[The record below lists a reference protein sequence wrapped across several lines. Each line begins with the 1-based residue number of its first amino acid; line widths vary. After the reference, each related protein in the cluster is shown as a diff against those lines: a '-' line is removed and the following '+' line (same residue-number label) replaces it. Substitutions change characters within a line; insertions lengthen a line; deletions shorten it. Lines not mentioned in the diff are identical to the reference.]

1 MSMKIHH
8 INRLFLLGILLTV
21 LGYVSAQR
29 VNTFEYDALHR
40 LIKSSY
46 ANGETIEY
54 TYDQLGNRLTRTYT
68 YVDPNLAGPIVGP
81 DTLCA
86 GTDNV
91 VYSIPE
97 YPNAENYVW
106 TVPSGATILSGQN
119 THEITVRFSEQAQS
133 GQIGVVV
140 HKTDGDTT
148 SAPALDITVWPL
160 NEISIIGPTSAIF
173 GQTITLTAEGGG
185 QYNWNTGETA
195 SSITVSPTDTTTY
208 ILTGI
213 NSHQCAETDTLTV
226 NVLFYRNI
234 ITHLN
239 ITEAGAIAAPV
250 TALDGD
256 TVRITATTN
265 PGYRFLYWSI
275 GNQQVSAESIY
286 EQVINSDLEITANF
300 EIITYSVN
308 YRATPF
314 NGGTAS
320 GSITAHHMDAL
331 TITATPTEHYHF
343 VSWEDGSTA
352 NPRIVTITSDTT
364 FTALFETDKFTLTV
378 MSSDSALG
386 SVTGG
391 GVYEYGVNV
400 MITAWPVAHH
410 HFTGWQDGNTTNPR
424 TVVVTSDSL
433 FIASF
438 APDQYNI
445 VVAPNDPQAGSV
457 TGGGRYTYGDSVTL
471 VATPVIGS
479 HFEQW
484 SDGNTENPR
493 SFIATQDLILVA
505 EFEFIQYHIIAG
517 VNNDSLGSVSGGGI
531 YHYGDTA
538 TLTAVPATGSHFVNW
553 NDGLTD
559 NPRTIIVSQDVP
571 LIANFA
577 RNYYTVT
584 LAASNDTMGTVA
596 GGGTFLYADTIVIS
610 ATPAEN
616 HLFVSWSDGNADNPR
631 NYVVEND
638 ITLTALFVLDSA
650 AIFPCFHHIPDT
662 TAFAQSVC
670 PGELP
675 WTWRGLTFHNA
686 GTQSIRLED
695 HNGCDSILTMTLSLL
710 PTAEIR
716 FDTTVCGNAFPITW
730 NGKEFTSATTLSDT
744 LQGANGCDSI
754 RIYTIR
760 TYSPIITHRYADVCQ
775 GTAFNDFGFNISA
788 EQTQETGLQTF
799 TQTYSN
805 ATNGCDSTVKLYLNI
820 TPSQLG
826 EFGSMTPTNGYP
838 VTTFPVTFTWER
850 VANAAQYKLYVWD
863 NTSSDPDTIII
874 DNITANRYTF
884 GTLPNNT
891 SYTWKLEAYNAC
903 VQAQSNTRSF
913 TLNVEPTLTVTSA
926 NPLYF
931 GETQI
936 GNTVYRD
943 VQVSGMALEHDITY
957 SLSGTDQSTYAV
969 TPLDG
974 WDNRTGGTL
983 RITSTPRT
991 VKESYEATL
1000 LVSANSSARSHST
1013 NRDRGTGSRNNL
1025 SSSIDLI
1032 TNLSDFFI
1040 FTTQVDRNV
1049 YPTDSSI
1056 NIHGRVVTQLN
1067 QPAAGQNVE
1076 VFVTVM
1082 GMRRTFTTTSD
1093 ANGYFDVDFTPQH
1106 SEAGYYQVGSGRA
1119 GKNPTE
1125 VHDDFDI
1132 PGMMLGSTSNII
1144 WTVTQNITDSGTVTL
1159 TNRSRIPLH
1168 NITVETIQIENGC
1181 TVSFEPISLDAL
1193 ESKKMHYTVT
1203 GTQLTTGNQYKSLR
1217 FRAISDELA
1226 SVDFS
1231 AWYYCV
1237 APRGSLELTP
1247 NAIATNMTRGKAKLI
1262 DVEIYN
1268 NGQASTGDIVVSLP
1282 DVNWMSVVGGNTLSP
1297 LAVGDSGRFTLRL
1310 APDSSMA
1317 LTSYSGTI
1325 AVNCAN
1331 GDGKSISYEILCVS
1345 DSTGSLLVDVTDE
1358 YTYNTMNG
1366 HGPHLADATVT
1377 LTNYYSLETVAVGT
1391 TDASGIFQL
1400 ENIPEGYYRLKVNA
1414 KQHDE
1419 YNGVLE
1425 IKASETNHQNIFI
1438 SFQAISYSWEVVPTE
1453 IEDSYTFELMTDFET
1468 HVPEPVVVIDC
1479 PKNIPFPDSID
1490 TYNFDYVITNHGLID
1505 ALNVNF
1511 LPVISTDELTITV
1524 LINSLD
1530 TLHAQSTVI
1539 VPAQISRVRNTRSI
1553 TARLCGDIDFSVYYG
1568 YTCGVLDV
1576 DMRSYARQKV
1586 GEGDCGP
1593 RPEHVS
1599 NHSHPNYGSA
1609 SSPVEAI
1616 VNYYSELA
1624 LYLPTSTSGPMVQ
1637 TTVQANCHCW
1647 DLVKNS
1653 LVYIGGF
1660 IPGISDII
1668 DIFNIIHMVSDIRHG
1683 LVSLSNQILPNV
1695 VGMGSIELS
1704 MAAEQ
1709 IAEESIEAGLISW
1722 MLLNDMNI
1730 PASSAAVE
1738 VALRKADI
1746 AIARQHLADDLA
1758 SLYFKLGKS
1767 IGIIT
1772 HLIFDTGDFIRDFK
1786 SNFESCFGHPLFG
1799 RDVNSLAIQ
1808 QYISYMEDFY
1818 ELFDSSSGSFEE
1830 LLNSIYGPEIAGIDI
1845 PTDRTFELIPFTIV
1859 DTFNP
1864 SHQDTMVFMMPSF
1877 ISEEQLQSFKERIL
1891 NTLAIEQ
1898 NILIN
1903 SNNFIPLD
1911 SITTIIHSIDSLFQ
1925 SLNLPTN
1932 CSIMDTC
1939 YQLLFGAR
1947 YAYPDEEESVCSHAT
1962 IQFSQEMTMTRE
1974 AFNGTLSIFNG
1985 HETNAMENID
1995 VHFTITD
2002 TAGNDKTDL
2011 FQINLLSLNQLTG
2024 AQGDGTLAANTEG
2037 SAVFQFIPTKEAAPT
2052 EPTVY
2057 AFGGNFS
2064 FIDPFNNT
2072 EVVYD
2077 LYPVEILVNPSPD
2090 LYVNYFMQRD
2100 ILGDDPLTEGRIE
2113 PSIPADLGVI
2123 IQNRGAGAARNV
2135 LLQSAEPQIIDNERG
2150 LNVDFEITHTS
2161 FNGQERQSGMKDV
2174 NFGNIASNSASVAEW
2189 WFSSSLLGHFTSYES
2204 HVIHNN
2210 SYGNP
2215 ELSLVSSMRVH
2226 ELLKTVYAYGNLDD
2240 GINDFLVNDI
2250 PDPEDIP
2257 DSLYFSD
2264 GSVTGVVRS
2273 SGVSADGWVTPE
2285 DTVIILSLLP
2295 SSIGWN
2301 YDKLNDPGRDEYE
2314 LISCTREDGQIIPL
2328 MNVWQTYVTLP
2339 NSHNPIYENK
2349 LHIVDT
2355 LSFTGDSIHYTL
2367 VYRRKLKLLEVDTIL
2382 GIPDIVITQPLEEF
2396 RVKFSKPII
2405 DSTFTYRDLTLKC
2418 NGGDNLI
2425 DSTVTIQKIQDSLY
2439 SVNIHGIAAQSG
2451 YYYLT
2456 VHTDSVMDI
2465 DSLLGYYGKDAYW
2478 VQNIA
2483 IITHIHET
2491 LCYGDTYIFN
2501 EMSLTT
2507 PGTYYDTLQTSNGLD
2522 SIIVL
2527 DLTFNGITSFPYTE
2541 SFDDYTESTSV
2552 LTGVEPDCWTFLPDV
2567 DNATVP
2573 QVSYG
2578 NANAQSGDYSLYM
2591 TSRGLYVMPK
2601 ILNLDNIRGLTM
2613 TFYVKQRKYAH
2624 RIAVGVMT
2632 DPADPTTFT
2641 EVERFFNGGD
2651 YTNPV
2656 QHSVDFSSYNG
2667 NGKYIAFRNVAT
2679 NSDVLSINWIDD
2691 INITLAPDVIC
2702 DGITVPYVENFDNTT
2717 SNTGALTGVSPDCWT
2732 FLPDVDNAAV
2742 PQISYGSDNAQSDN
2756 YSLYMTSRGLYVM
2769 PDITNIDN
2777 VRGLTMTFYVKQRK
2791 YAHRIAVGV
2800 MTDPTDPST
2809 FVEVNRFYNEG
2820 NYSTP
2825 VQQTVNFASYSG
2837 NGKHIAFRNV
2847 ATNSDAVSQ
2856 NWIDDIS
2863 LEETCGIT
2871 VPYAE
2876 NFDSLT
2882 TSTGSLTGVGLRCWS
2897 FIPDVDNATTP
2908 QVSYGSANAQSN
2920 NYSLAMTSRGIYALP
2935 EITNI
2940 DDIRGITMTFYVK
2953 QRKYA
2958 HRIAVG
2964 VMTDPSDPTT
2974 FTEID
2979 RFYNDGNYSTPVL
2992 QTVNFASYTGN
3003 GKYIAF
3009 RNIATNSDAVS
3020 NNWIDDLNI
3029 TETGTVACD
3038 GITIPYSENFDA
3050 ITTSTGAPTGISPN
3064 CWTFLPDVDGATTPQ
3079 VSYGSANAQSGNYS
3093 LATTSRGIYILPEI
3107 TNVDN
3112 ISGLTMTFYVKQR
3125 KYAHRIAVGVMTDPT
3140 DASTFVEIDRFYN
3153 DGNYTTM
3160 VLQTVNFSDYTGTG
3174 KHIAFRNVATNSD
3187 AVSQNW
3193 IDDINI
3199 TETETIACE
3208 GITVPYSEN
3217 FDSVTSNIGVPT
3229 GVSPA
3234 CWTFLPDVDGAT
3246 APQVSY
3252 GSTNAQSGNYSLYMT
3267 YRGIY
3272 ALPEI
3277 TNADSVSGL
3286 TMTFYVKQRKYAHRI
3301 AVGVMTDP
3309 TDPNTFIEVERF
3321 YNGGEYTNLVQHTV
3335 DFSNYTGTGKYIAF
3349 RNVATNSD
3357 ALSQN
3362 WIDDINIS
3370 ATEERS
3376 GEVEQTSYEHTDNG
3390 ATIEALVPLGMDD
3403 FDLDNFTVYPNPT
3416 TGELTLSMEVQ
3427 QVEVNSLT
3435 GQKVA
3440 WFENTSHISISNLP
3454 AGVYILKVTMP
3465 QGIAVRKI
3473 VKR

>member
-68 YVDPNLAGPIVGP
+68 YVDPNLAGPISGP

-97 YPNAENYVW
+97 YPNAEDYVW

-195 SSITVSPTDTTTY
+195 SSITVSPTDTTAY

-275 GNQQVSAESIY
+275 DNQQVSAESIY

-320 GSITAHHMDAL
+320 GSITAHYMDAL

-364 FTALFETDKFTLTV
+364 FTAMFETDKFTLTV

-386 SVTGG
+386 SVSGG

-538 TLTAVPATGSHFVNW
+538 TLTAVPAAGSHFVNW

-760 TYSPIITHRYADVCQ
+760 IYSPIITHRYADVCQ

-820 TPSQLG
+820 IPSQLG
-826 EFGSMTPTNGYP
+826 AFGAMTPTDGYP
-838 VTTFPVTFTWER
+838 VTTFPITFTWDPVQNASR
-850 VANAAQYKLYVWD
+850 YRLYLWDNSSPANA
-863 NTSSDPDTIII
+863 DTTII
-874 DNITANRYTF
+874 DNISANRYTF
-884 GTLPNNT
+884 SSLPNYT
-891 SYTWKLEAYNAC
+891 SYSWKLEAYNSC
-903 VQAQSNTRSF
+903 VQVRSNTRSF

-936 GNTVYRD
+936 GVPVYRE

-974 WDNRTGGTL
+974 WDSRTGGTL

-1049 YPTDSSI
+1049 YPTDSTI

-1193 ESKKMHYTVT
+1193 ESKEMHYTVT

-1331 GDGKSISYEILCVS
+1331 GDGKSISYDILCVS

-1366 HGPHLADATVT
+1366 HGPHLAGATVT
-1377 LTNYYSLETVAVGT
+1377 VTNYYSLETLAIGT
-1391 TDASGIFQL
+1391 TDSNGLFRL
-1400 ENIPEGYYRLKVNA
+1400 ENVPEGYYRLKVNA
-1414 KQHDE
+1414 RQHDE
-1419 YNGVLE
+1419 YNGILE

-1438 SFQAISYSWEVVPTE
+1438 SFQAISYSWEVVPTDV
-1453 IEDSYTFELMTDFET
+1453 EDSYTFELVTDFET

-1511 LPVISTDELTITV
+1511 LPTISTDELTITV

-1539 VPAQISRVRNTRSI
+1539 VPAQISRVQATRGSAGDVCATVLVESTYEYTCNQSSIIKNDIRLQYVGGESCRQTEHLTNPTTRIPGMPRNFDDFHADMVDAGRLLLRGIVPASLHPEWPTSQLCILDCHPCLHAIWDMGLFALSLSCPIITSI
-1553 TARLCGDIDFSVYYG
+1553 GVITYNTMDVYSSINQGEYSFFNHNSISTDAAVISSGLTLLEPLAINLPVVGQAFNIFSFGHDFVRDACQCAGSRGRLCTWLNS
-1568 YTCGVLDV
+1568 
-1576 DMRSYARQKV
+1576 SK
-1586 GEGDCGP
+1586 GP
-1593 RPEHVS
+1593 NGNTDAISSIS
-1599 NHSHPNYGSA
+1599 N
-1609 SSPVEAI
+1609 
-1616 VNYYSELA
+1616 
-1624 LYLPTSTSGPMVQ
+1624 
-1637 TTVQANCHCW
+1637 
-1647 DLVKNS
+1647 
-1653 LVYIGGF
+1653 
-1660 IPGISDII
+1660 II
-1668 DIFNIIHMVSDIRHG
+1668 DIVGEIATVNKQLYDYLVGPELSNLIMEYEDTNYTVHTLVDPYDSLNNINMLIPS
-1683 LVSLSNQILPNV
+1683 SLSFNQIQFLDERYANT
-1695 VGMGSIELS
+1695 
-1704 MAAEQ
+1704 MA
-1709 IAEESIEAGLISW
+1709 
-1722 MLLNDMNI
+1722 
-1730 PASSAAVE
+1730 
-1738 VALRKADI
+1738 
-1746 AIARQHLADDLA
+1746 
-1758 SLYFKLGKS
+1758 
-1767 IGIIT
+1767 
-1772 HLIFDTGDFIRDFK
+1772 
-1786 SNFESCFGHPLFG
+1786 
-1799 RDVNSLAIQ
+1799 
-1808 QYISYMEDFY
+1808 
-1818 ELFDSSSGSFEE
+1818 
-1830 LLNSIYGPEIAGIDI
+1830 
-1845 PTDRTFELIPFTIV
+1845 
-1859 DTFNP
+1859 
-1864 SHQDTMVFMMPSF
+1864 
-1877 ISEEQLQSFKERIL
+1877 IL
-1891 NTLAIEQ
+1891 N
-1898 NILIN
+1898 NIQP
-1903 SNNFIPLD
+1903 SNNNFMYLD
-1911 SITTIIHSIDSLFQ
+1911 SISYCLYQLDSLNTILPQSENVSYSDSLKYLFQ
-1925 SLNLPTN
+1925 KV
-1932 CSIMDTC
+1932 MDEIS
-1939 YQLLFGAR
+1939 
-1947 YAYPDEEESVCSHAT
+1947 EEESVCSHAT

-1985 HETNAMENID
+1985 HETDAMENID

-2052 EPTVY
+2052 EPTTY
-2057 AFGGNFS
+2057 AFGGYFS

-2123 IQNRGAGAARNV
+2123 IQNKGAGVARNV
-2135 LLQSAEPQIIDNERG
+2135 LLQSAEPQILDNERG

-2161 FNGQERQSGMKDV
+2161 FNGQERLSGMKDV

-2240 GINDFLVNDI
+2240 GINDFLVNDT

-2507 PGTYYDTLQTSNGLD
+2507 PGTYYDTLQTSNDLD

-2527 DLTFNGITSFPYTE
+2527 DLSFNGITSFPYTE

-2601 ILNLDNIRGLTM
+2601 IVNLDNIQGLTM

-2656 QHSVDFSSYNG
+2656 QHSVDFSSYTG

-2742 PQISYGSDNAQSDN
+2742 PQISYGLDNAQSDN

-2769 PDITNIDN
+2769 PEITNIDN

-2847 ATNSDAVSQ
+2847 ATNSDVVSQ

-3093 LATTSRGIYILPEI
+3093 LAMTSRGIYALPEI

-3174 KHIAFRNVATNSD
+3174 KYIAFRNVATNSD

-3217 FDSVTSNIGVPT
+3217 FDSVTSNTGVPT

-3390 ATIEALVPLGMDD
+3390 ATNEALVPLGMDD
-3403 FDLDNFTVYPNPT
+3403 FDLNDFTVYPNPT